1 MERRYIYFIIL
12 FVLVLFFILY
22 PFILIDTG
30 DRLIKFSYD
39 GDVSEFEDVSCYD
52 ESYFYDEK
60 RDISIYDFDFN
71 KFMFFHVDVMKYEI
85 GNVCDT
91 EYLLEESY
99 IDNFLN
105 NAVILD
111 NEKNIDLEKLI
122 SGKSAIVGNT
132 RYFGNDYE
140 NMIEY
145 TLDGENEIMY
155 VFYENDL
162 LVIQVGL
169 SDEGQ
174 KFIAYK

>member
-12 FVLVLFFILY
+12 FVLVVFLVIF

-39 GDVSEFEDVSCYD
+39 GDVSQFEDVSCYD
-52 ESYFYDEK
+52 ESYFYVEE
-60 RDISIYDFDFN
+60 RDVSISSFDFK
-71 KFMFFHVDVMKYEI
+71 KFLFFHVTVMEYEI

-99 IDNFLN
+99 IDKFLN
-105 NAVILD
+105 NAVIMS
-111 NEKNIDLEKLI
+111 NEKNISLDKLI

-145 TLDGENEIMY
+145 ILDGEYEIMY
-155 VFYENDL
+155 VFYDKGL

-169 SDEGQ
+169 SDEGP

>member
-1 MERRYIYFIIL
+1 MKKRYFLFIIL
-12 FVLVLFFILY
+12 FVLVVFLVIY

-105 NAVILD
+105 NAVIMS
-111 NEKNIDLEKLI
+111 NEKNISLDELI
-122 SGKSAIVGNT
+122 SGKNAIVSNT

-145 TLDGENEIMY
+145 TL
-155 VFYENDL
+155 
-162 LVIQVGL
+162 
-169 SDEGQ
+169 
-174 KFIAYK
+174 YK

>member
-1 MERRYIYFIIL
+1 MKKRYFLFIIL

-39 GDVSEFEDVSCYD
+39 GDVSQFEDVSCYD
-52 ESYFYDEK
+52 ETYFYVEE
-60 RDISIYDFDFN
+60 RDVSISSFDFK
-71 KFMFFHVDVMKYEI
+71 KFLFFHVTVMEYEI

-105 NAVILD
+105 NAVIMS
-111 NEKNIDLEKLI
+111 NEKNISLDKLI
-122 SGKSAIVGNT
+122 SGKNAIVSNI

-169 SDEGQ
+169 SDEGP